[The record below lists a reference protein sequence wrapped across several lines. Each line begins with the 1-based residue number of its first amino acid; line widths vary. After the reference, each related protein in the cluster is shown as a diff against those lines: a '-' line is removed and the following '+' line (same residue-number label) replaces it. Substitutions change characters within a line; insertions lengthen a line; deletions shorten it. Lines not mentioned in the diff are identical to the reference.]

1 MYRVTI
7 ALTCM
12 IAALVTGCTSGQHDA
27 QDQNA
32 ARWPLYVPPGWHVL
46 RFSYTQGG
54 VRSTG
59 IQLSSVRLP
68 PPTILPQ
75 KGTTV
80 EVSGE
85 VLPPRGI
92 GLVITPD
99 RNHAMT
105 QEKAEVPP
113 LPLPW
118 PDASHQFGWLL
129 GSSPGPPAPVF
140 EWLKFRINDRTYVA
154 AVTIGWKATRDAA
167 KALIPVIRSIRPGTA
182 SS

>member
-1 MYRVTI
+1 MHRVTI
-7 ALTCM
+7 ALICV
-12 IAALVTGCTSGQHDA
+12 IAALVTGCTSGQ
-27 QDQNA
+27 QNP
-32 ARWPLYVPPGWHVL
+32 ARWRLYVPPGWHVL

-68 PPTILPQ
+68 PPMILPQ
-75 KGTTV
+75 TGSAV
-80 EVSGE
+80 AISGE
-85 VLPPRGI
+85 VLPPSGV

-118 PDASHQFGWLL
+118 PDGSHQFGWALA
-129 GSSPGPPAPVF
+129 GSPGRGSGGDPVF
-140 EWLKFRINDRTYVA
+140 EYLKFLVNGMTYVA
-154 AVTIGWKATRDAA
+154 AVTIGWKAPRDAT
-167 KALIPVIRSIRPGTA
+167 KALVPVIRSIK
-182 SS
+182 S

>member
-1 MYRVTI
+1 MYRLTI

-12 IAALVTGCTSGQHDA
+12 IAALVTACSSGQGDA
-27 QDQNA
+27 QNQNP

-68 PPTILPQ
+68 PPTALPQ

-80 EVSGE
+80 EISGE
-85 VLPPRGI
+85 VLPPRGV
-92 GLVITPD
+92 GLVITSD
-99 RNHAMT
+99 RNHALT
-105 QEKAEVPP
+105 REKAEVPP

-118 PDASHQFGWLL
+118 PDASHQNGWLL
-129 GSSPGPPAPVF
+129 GSSMPPNPVV
-140 EWLKFRINDRTYVA
+140 EWLKFRVNGATYVA
-154 AVTIGWKATRDAA
+154 VVTIGWKAARAPQ
-167 KALIPVIRSIRPGTA
+167 KALAPIVRSIRSRAAT
-182 SS
+182 S